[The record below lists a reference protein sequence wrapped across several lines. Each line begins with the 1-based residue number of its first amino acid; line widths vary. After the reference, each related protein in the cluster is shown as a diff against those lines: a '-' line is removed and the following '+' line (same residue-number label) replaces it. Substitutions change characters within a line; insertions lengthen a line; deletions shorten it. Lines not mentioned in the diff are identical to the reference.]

1 MGSKNMGKVF
11 SGRVLAAA
19 VVAAGTLSGAASA
32 FAAGAEAFP
41 SKPIT
46 IIVNYGAGG
55 ATDLP
60 ARKIASYLEKKF
72 NKAVVVENKT
82 GGAGAIG
89 LSAVAKAD
97 PDGHTIG
104 AFSYSPTVIAP
115 HTRPAPFDT
124 TKDFSFVAQIAEYAQ
139 LFCVL
144 PTQPWRTLKDSMDY
158 ARANPGGLTYST
170 VGAGSGQHI
179 FMEAL
184 AKQEKLKLA
193 HVPFVGGSQG
203 VAALLGGHVKASLDA
218 SLAKYAISGECRPLA
233 VVGNRRHPAT
243 PDVPTFAELGYT
255 IDAPLWLGLAG
266 PAGIPEPI
274 LKKLS
279 DAVLEATRD
288 PGYKELLNNLVLG
301 DVTADYKTF
310 GTLVLTDYKRMGEV
324 INDLGFAR
332 AK

>member
-1 MGSKNMGKVF
+1 MDEF
-11 SGRVLAAA
+11 SSRRILTAA
-19 VVAAGTLSGAASA
+19 VVAAGILSGTASA
-32 FAAGAEAFP
+32 FAAGGAEAFP

-89 LSAVAKAD
+89 LSAVAKSE

-144 PTQPWRTLKDSMDY
+144 PSQPWRTLKDALDY
-158 ARANPGGLTYST
+158 ARANPGELTYST
-170 VGAGSGQHI
+170 VGTGSGQHI

-184 AKQEKLKLA
+184 AKREKLKFA

-218 SLAKYAISGECRPLA
+218 SLAKYAISGECRALA
-233 VVGNRRHPAT
+233 AVGNRRHPSV
-243 PDVPTFAELGYT
+243 PDVPTFAELGHT

-288 PGYKELLNNLVLG
+288 PGYKEMLNNLVLG
-301 DVTADYKTF
+301 DVTADYRAF
-310 GTLVLTDYKRMGEV
+310 GALVLSDYKRMGEV
-324 INDLGFAR
+324 IGELGFAK

>member
-1 MGSKNMGKVF
+1 MSEV
-11 SGRVLAAA
+11 SRRRVLAAA
-19 VVAAGTLSGAASA
+19 VLAAGMLYGTASA
-32 FAAGAEAFP
+32 RAAGNADAFP
-41 SKPIT
+41 AKPIT

-60 ARKIASYLEKKF
+60 IRKIASYLEKKF

-89 LSAVAKAD
+89 LSAVAKSE

-115 HTRPAPFDT
+115 HTRQAPFDT

-144 PTQPWRTLKDSMDY
+144 PTQSWRTLKDAIDY
-158 ARANPGGLTYST
+158 ARATPGGLTYST

-184 AKQEKLKLA
+184 AKRENVKLA

-266 PAGIPEPI
+266 PAGVPEPV

-279 DAVLEATRD
+279 DAVLEATQD
-288 PGYKELLNNLVLG
+288 PGYKDVLNNLVLG
-301 DVTADYKTF
+301 DVTADYRAF
-310 GTLVLTDYKRMGEV
+310 RTLVLSDYKRMGEV
-324 INDLGFAR
+324 IGELGFAK